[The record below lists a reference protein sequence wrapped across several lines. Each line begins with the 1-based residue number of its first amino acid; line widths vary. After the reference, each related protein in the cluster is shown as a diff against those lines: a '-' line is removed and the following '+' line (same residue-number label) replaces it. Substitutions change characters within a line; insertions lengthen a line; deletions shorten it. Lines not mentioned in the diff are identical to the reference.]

1 MMTNEQLVARIKAGE
16 DVGENMAALYK
27 QIKAFIHSI
36 AWKYRDSG
44 EVEDL
49 EQEGYLALYS
59 AIDGYDSD
67 HGVKFLTY
75 AEYHIRQRMRRYL
88 QNNGSVLRLP
98 VNQDDRVKQY
108 KRFCNEFQMKHGR
121 KPTDWESAACLGFT
135 QEQIRGLQES
145 ACMGILVSLDS
156 PVMGLDGGE
165 DTTVGDMVASG
176 QNMEEDTIDCLDHE
190 QLCTVLWECV
200 DSLEGRQPEVI
211 RKRYQDGCTL
221 AAIGEECG
229 VTVETVR
236 REHGKALRELRRS
249 RNSERLRPYLEEAMI
264 YGMALHGNGV
274 GRFNHTWTSSTER
287 VALRMAE

>member
-16 DVGENMAALYK
+16 DVGENMAALYQ

-59 AIDGYDSD
+59 AIDGYDPD

-135 QEQIRGLQES
+135 QEQIRGIQES

-190 QLCTVLWECV
+190 RLCMVLWECV

-211 RKRYQDGCTL
+211 RKRYQDG
-221 AAIGEECG
+221 
-229 VTVETVR
+229 VPW
-236 REHGKALRELRRS
+236 
-249 RNSERLRPYLEEAMI
+249 RP
-264 YGMALHGNGV
+264 
-274 GRFNHTWTSSTER
+274 
-287 VALRMAE
+287 